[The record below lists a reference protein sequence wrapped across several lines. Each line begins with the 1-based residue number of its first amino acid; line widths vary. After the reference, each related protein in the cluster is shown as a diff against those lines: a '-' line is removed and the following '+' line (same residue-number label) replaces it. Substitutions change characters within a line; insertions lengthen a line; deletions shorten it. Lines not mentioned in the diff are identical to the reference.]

1 MSQTAKPS
9 QSVVLVGGPDAGKTN
24 YLGRLWMALD
34 AEKGAIAK
42 DGMPAQVEYLRAIAS
57 SLNSGAF
64 AQRTP
69 PGVFESTAIPVKWID
84 NSTTTS
90 GELIVPDCAG
100 EQWERIH
107 RDREWNSDWEQAVAS
122 MAGCILFFRGTSEH
136 NIDPV
141 DWSSQSEL
149 MKCLEESAASA
160 ESPPKLPTQVVLVDW
175 LQCLSAA
182 YRDIQET
189 EKPLRVSIVLSAWD
203 MVPKEARGAAPDEY
217 LSAQLPLLHDFL
229 SANPSLFRFSSFGV
243 SICEG
248 VLTEDDTQFMKQYL
262 GDPSTAG
269 YVVLSSKGK
278 VVKSKDLTLPLAWA
292 FGCACPDFQDHGNLK
307 S

>member
-1 MSQTAKPS
+1 MSQMAKPS

-34 AEKGAIAK
+34 AEKGTITK
-42 DGMPAQVEYLRAIAS
+42 NGMPAQVEYLRAIAA

-69 PGVFESTAIPVKWID
+69 PGVFESTTIPVKWTD
-84 NSTTTS
+84 KSTCKC
-90 GELIVPDCAG
+90 GELVVPDCAG

-107 RDREWNSDWEQAVAS
+107 RDREWDSDWEQSVAS

-136 NIDPV
+136 NIAPM

-149 MKCLEESAASA
+149 MKCLEESAANG
-160 ESPPKLPTQVVLVDW
+160 ESPHKLPTQVILVDW
-175 LQCLSAA
+175 LQCLSNA

-189 EKPLRVSIVLSAWD
+189 ELPLRVSIVLSAWD
-203 MVPKEARGAAPDEY
+203 MVPKESQGSDPDEF
-217 LSAQLPLLHDFL
+217 LSANLPLLHDYL
-229 SANPSLFRFSSFGV
+229 SANPSLFRSKSFGV
-243 SICEG
+243 SISEG
-248 VLTEDDTQFMKQYL
+248 VLSEGDSPFMRRYL
-262 GDPSTAG
+262 GDPSTTG
-269 YVVLSSKGK
+269 YVVLSSKGN
-278 VVKSKDLTLPLAWA
+278 VAKSKDLTLPLAWA
-292 FGCACPDFQDHGNLK
+292 FGCACPEFQVHGGVK